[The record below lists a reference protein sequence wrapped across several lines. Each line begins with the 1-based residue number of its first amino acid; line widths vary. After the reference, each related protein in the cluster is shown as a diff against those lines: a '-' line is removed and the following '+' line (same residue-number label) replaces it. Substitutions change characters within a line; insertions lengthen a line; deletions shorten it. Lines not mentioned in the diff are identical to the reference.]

1 MPHVEVNL
9 PIKAPVAAAW
19 RAVTRL
25 EDYAAYMENVESVNV
40 LGETAAGVRTSEWS
54 VLLKGS
60 VLEWVEEDELDEER
74 RVMSFTQVSGDLDE
88 FRGYWRVDEA
98 GDGSGTSVVTFSVDF
113 EIGIPLLADMLNP
126 VAGRALRENSEHML
140 RAIERRITA
149 VS

>member
-9 PIKAPVAAAW
+9 QIKAPVEETW

-25 EDYAAYMENVESVNV
+25 EDYAAYMENVESVTV
-40 LGETAAGVRTSEWS
+40 RGEAHGKRLSEWS

-60 VLEWVEEDELDEER
+60 VLEWVEEDQLDESTR
-74 RVMSFTQVSGDLDE
+74 TMTFHQISGDLDR
-88 FRGYWRVDEA
+88 FSGYWRVDPQ
-98 GDGSGTSVVTFSVDF
+98 GSDASLVTFSVDF

-126 VAGRALRENSEHML
+126 VAAKALRENSDQML
-140 RAIERRITA
+140 RAIERRLV

>member
-9 PIKAPVAAAW
+9 PIKAPAADAW

-25 EDYAAYMENVESVNV
+25 EDYADYMENVESVTV
-40 LGETAAGVRTSEWS
+40 LGASESGARTSEWS

-60 VLEWVEEDELDEER
+60 VLEWVEEDELDEAN
-74 RVMSFTQVSGDLDE
+74 RVMSFSQTSGDLDE
-88 FRGYWRVDEA
+88 FTGYWRVDDR
-98 GDGSGTSVVTFSVDF
+98 GDGTSVVVFSVDF

-126 VAGRALRENSEHML
+126 VAAKALRENSEHML
-140 RAIERRITA
+140 RAIERRIT

>member
-9 PIKAPVAAAW
+9 RIQAPAEETW

-25 EDYAAYMENVESVNV
+25 EDYAAYMENVESVHV
-40 LGETAAGVRTSEWS
+40 SGTSHGTRVSEWS

-60 VLEWVEEDELDEER
+60 VLEWVEEDQLDELTR
-74 RVMSFTQVSGDLDE
+74 TMTFHQTSGDLDE
-88 FRGYWRVDEA
+88 FTGYWRVDPQ
-98 GDGSGTSVVTFSVDF
+98 DTDSSLVTFSVDF

-126 VAGRALRENSEHML
+126 VATKALRENSEQML
-140 RAIERRITA
+140 RAIERRLV

>member
-9 PIKAPVAAAW
+9 PIKAPAADAW

-25 EDYAAYMENVESVNV
+25 EDYAEYMENVESVTV
-40 LGETAAGVRTSEWS
+40 LGETESGTRTSEWS

-60 VLEWVEEDELDEER
+60 VLEWVEEDELDEVN

-88 FRGYWRVDEA
+88 FTGYWRVDDR
-98 GDGSGTSVVTFSVDF
+98 GDGGSVVVFSVDF

-126 VAGRALRENSEHML
+126 VAAKALRENSEHML
-140 RAIERRITA
+140 RAIERRIT

>member
-9 PIKAPVAAAW
+9 PIEAPVAIAW

-25 EDYAAYMENVESVNV
+25 EDYAEYMENVESVTV
-40 LGETAAGVRTSEWS
+40 LGRTDAGARVSEWS

-60 VLEWVEEDELDEER
+60 VLEWVEEDELDEETR
-74 RVMSFTQVSGDLDE
+74 TMSFSQVSGDLDE
-88 FRGYWRVDEA
+88 FKGYWRVTDA
-98 GDGSGTSVVTFSVDF
+98 GEGTSVVTFSVDF

-126 VAGRALRENSEHML
+126 VAAKALRENSEHML
-140 RAIERRITA
+140 RAIERRIT

>member
-9 PIKAPVAAAW
+9 RIQAPAEETW

-25 EDYAAYMENVESVNV
+25 EDYAAYMENVESV
-40 LGETAAGVRTSEWS
+40 TVRGASHGKRVSEWS

-60 VLEWVEEDELDEER
+60 VLEWVEEDQLDEATR
-74 RVMSFTQVSGDLDE
+74 TMTFDQVSGDLDR
-88 FRGYWRVDEA
+88 FTGYWRVDPQDA
-98 GDGSGTSVVTFSVDF
+98 DASLVTFSVDF

-126 VAGRALRENSEHML
+126 VATKALRENSEQML
-140 RAIERRITA
+140 RAIERRLV

>member
-9 PIKAPVAAAW
+9 PIKAPAADAW

-25 EDYAAYMENVESVNV
+25 EDYADYMENVESVTV
-40 LGETAAGVRTSEWS
+40 LGATESGARTSEWS

-60 VLEWVEEDELDEER
+60 VLEWVEEDELDEAN
-74 RVMSFTQVSGDLDE
+74 RVMSFSQVSGDLDE
-88 FRGYWRVDEA
+88 FTGYWRVDDR
-98 GDGSGTSVVTFSVDF
+98 GDGTSVVVFSVDF

-126 VAGRALRENSEHML
+126 VAAKALRENSEHML
-140 RAIERRITA
+140 RAIERRIT

>member
-9 PIKAPVAAAW
+9 PIKAPAAHAW

-25 EDYAAYMENVESVNV
+25 EDYAGYMENVESVTV
-40 LGETAAGVRTSEWS
+40 LGESETGTRTSAWS

-60 VLEWVEEDELDEER
+60 LLEWVEEDELDEAN
-74 RVMSFTQVSGDLDE
+74 RVMSFSQISGDLDE
-88 FRGYWRVDEA
+88 FTGYWRVDDH
-98 GDGSGTSVVTFSVDF
+98 GDGSSVVVFSVDF

-126 VAGRALRENSEHML
+126 VAAKALRENSEHML
-140 RAIERRITA
+140 RAIERRIA

>member
-9 PIKAPVAAAW
+9 PIDAPVADAW

-25 EDYAAYMENVESVNV
+25 EDYAAYMENVESVTV
-40 LGETAAGVRTSEWS
+40 LGQSESGARVSEWS

-60 VLEWVEEDELDEER
+60 VLEWVEEDELDEATR
-74 RVMSFTQVSGDLDE
+74 TMTFTQVSGDLDE
-88 FRGYWRVDEA
+88 FTGYWRVEDA
-98 GDGSGTSVVTFSVDF
+98 GDGTSVVTFSVDF

-126 VAGRALRENSEHML
+126 VATKALRENSEHML
-140 RAIERRITA
+140 RAIERRIT

>member
-9 PIKAPVAAAW
+9 PIDAPVSDAW

-25 EDYAAYMENVESVNV
+25 EDYADYMENVESVTV
-40 LGETAAGVRTSEWS
+40 RGQTDAGARVSEWS

-60 VLEWVEEDELDEER
+60 VLEWVEEDELDEATR
-74 RVMSFTQVSGDLDE
+74 TMTFTQVSGDLDE
-88 FRGYWRVDEA
+88 FRGYWRVE
-98 GDGSGTSVVTFSVDF
+98 DGGRGTSVVTFSVDF

-126 VAGRALRENSEHML
+126 VAAKALRENSEHML
-140 RAIERRITA
+140 RAIERRIT